1 MVNILATKFQSGTV
15 SSNAE
20 VYKLC
25 EMFSSQSPY
34 KLCPG
39 IDWELYEEHY
49 HSVIRYHLKSVRY
62 CMVPFQ
68 RVDSV
73 NCVLWFQLPVNAPLS
88 DKFANEMMC
97 SVCKRLKS
105 DLDWQRKRTLCE
117 SPSRRMKRQ
126 AASSKAKLTYMSP
139 ASQLKRKQNVLM
151 ERNNDKF
158 KLAKYEST
166 EVTLS
171 EEQHEDMNAVVS
183 KIEEISKDKLEKVF
197 AEGDAHGVGTQIREI
212 WTTNRRE
219 QLDQFNED
227 QARNSKL
234 LIYVL
239 AN

>member
-1 MVNILATKFQSGTV
+1 
-15 SSNAE
+15 
-20 VYKLC
+20 
-25 EMFSSQSPY
+25 
-34 KLCPG
+34 
-39 IDWELYEEHY
+39 
-49 HSVIRYHLKSVRY
+49 
-62 CMVPFQ
+62 
-68 RVDSV
+68 
-73 NCVLWFQLPVNAPLS
+73 
-88 DKFANEMMC
+88 
-97 SVCKRLKS
+97 
-105 DLDWQRKRTLCE
+105 
-117 SPSRRMKRQ
+117 MKRQ

-183 KIEEISKDKLEKVF
+183 KIEEISKDELEKVF

-212 WTTNRRE
+212 WTTDRRE